1 MPQLIRPTLLPG
13 LLLLMSSLLCTPAA
27 ATEIYRWVDSEGV
40 VHLTDRPTHEG
51 YRLIQLHNK
60 QAKMS
65 RIDFRNRKANRKRF
79 SGKIAQVA
87 RRYKVPEALLHA
99 LITIESVY
107 DPNAESRAG
116 AVGLMQLMP
125 ATARRYGVFNRRNPT
140 ANLNGGTRYLRDLL
154 IRFDNDVELAL
165 AGYNAGEKAVEK
177 YNNQIPPYKET
188 QEYVRKVLAVYAQES
203 PAMAASVN

>member
-1 MPQLIRPTLLPG
+1 MPQLIQPTLLPG
-13 LLLLMSSLLCTPAA
+13 LLLLLSGLLCTPAA
-27 ATEIYRWVDSEGV
+27 ATEIYRWVDSDGV

-65 RIDFRNRKANRKRF
+65 RIDFRNREANRKRF